1 MSKFTFEP
9 LAVPDLIVVKPTV
22 HGDARGFFLETYRA
36 DEFVAAGITNTFVQ
50 NNHSHSTQSVLRGL
64 HFQKTHP
71 QAKLIHC
78 VAGGIFDVGVDLRRG
93 SLTYG
98 RWAGVEL
105 SSDNHWSLFI
115 PKGFAHGFLVLS
127 PEVDVE
133 YQCDEYYHPEDEGG
147 LLWNDPTVSIAWP
160 ISVGSVPLL
169 SGKDQQWPTL
179 AQWEKR

>member
-1 MSKFTFEP
+1 MTKFTFES
-9 LAVPDLIVVKPTV
+9 LAVPDLIVIKPTV

-36 DEFVAAGITNTFVQ
+36 DEFAAVGITNPFVQ
-50 NNHSHSTQSVLRGL
+50 DNHSRSMKGVLRGL
-64 HFQKTHP
+64 HLQKKHP
-71 QAKLIHC
+71 QTKLVRC
-78 VAGGIFDVGVDLRRG
+78 TSGAVWDVAVDVDPV
-93 SLTYG
+93 SPTYG

-147 LLWNDPTVSIAWP
+147 LFWNDPTVGIAWP

-169 SGKDQQWPTL
+169 SSKDRRWPTL
-179 AQWEKR
+179 AARNNR